1 MKPWE
6 LNKNNKRVAD
16 EFYIPL
22 FDLYKP
28 KDFYFAVIW
37 EEDVKTTIVYIV
49 PADYYDLS
57 GKMYEDSMPI
67 VQHIPPYL
75 EEVSEGEYETHTPIL
90 KVQHDM
96 VKAGFVHNMF
106 FQRYI
111 SDHGRY
117 GF

>member
-1 MKPWE
+1 MRPW
-6 LNKNNKRVAD
+6 LVKTNNKNVAD
-16 EFYIPL
+16 SFYIPL
-22 FDLYKP
+22 WAPYKP

-49 PADYYDLS
+49 PADYFDLS
-57 GKMYEDSMPI
+57 GKMFEDSMPI
-67 VQHIPPYL
+67 LQYLPTYL
-75 EEVSEGEYETHTPIL
+75 EEVAECEYETHTPIL
-90 KVQHDM
+90 EVQRDM
-96 VKAGFVHNMF
+96 VKIGFIHHMG